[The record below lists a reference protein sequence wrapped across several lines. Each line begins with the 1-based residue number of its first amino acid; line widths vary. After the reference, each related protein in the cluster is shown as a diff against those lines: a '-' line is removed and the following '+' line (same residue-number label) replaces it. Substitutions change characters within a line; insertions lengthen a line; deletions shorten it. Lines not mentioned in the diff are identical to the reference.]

1 VVTTSQSHFFAT
13 KTHYSN
19 LTPGGVQMIAA
30 GNSGVGDEEGSRNM
44 ETELS
49 GIEDGRGEV
58 DGGEVEEDEYRMSI
72 ESREHL
78 LRNYI
83 LFAMLGA
90 GANWLL
96 PTILFQEIPWFQ
108 DRAPEGLCLAT
119 YLNTVNSFSLI
130 GTLTYVYINHYHT
143 PIPHTIMMPLIL
155 WISVFA
161 TFFAAFTHSVT
172 VNGLSICLMITT
184 FFGATVGSLSAVV
197 FNPFMTQ
204 FENIYITAARS
215 GASASFLLCAL
226 LGIAQSPGSN
236 TRFSPTVFLIIF
248 ACLFLLPIYAYHRI
262 IRDKIGL
269 RQPLDSSSAPSTS
282 AIELEEPQRLSGRVQ
297 DQKIANP
304 IHSDPTETNED
315 VASSGTTPSLSSH
328 HSSDHP
334 HEHYRET
341 DRMLHCIETQAFP
354 WLSFTLPYALSI
366 GFVNFNTWG
375 ILSAVTPF
383 AMEHASTS
391 SVSGSFLLA
400 LAYEI
405 GCFTLVTGDAS
416 TALIHFPFKIIIP
429 LFAIFSS
436 ILYAAALNAP
446 ALRSNASAGY
456 LLVVVFCLGRF
467 IESHIVT
474 ECFRIIATYVPL
486 KYREDASRL
495 LGLADQ
501 ISTVL
506 GVITS
511 SVLVSQLSSE
521 C

>member
-1 VVTTSQSHFFAT
+1 
-13 KTHYSN
+13 
-19 LTPGGVQMIAA
+19 MDER
-30 GNSGVGDEEGSRNM
+30 DEEEGKR
-44 ETELS
+44 TELRRLTHGEQS
-49 GIEDGRGEV
+49 THRLDCSDDISLNGGDRG
-58 DGGEVEEDEYRMSI
+58 GGEENIVEEEDEFRISV

-78 LRNYI
+78 MRNYI
-83 LFAMLGA
+83 LFALLGA

-119 YLNTVNSFSLI
+119 VNSFALV
-130 GTLTYVYINHYHT
+130 GTLTYVYINHYWK
-143 PIPHTIMMPLIL
+143 PISHSIMMPLIL

-161 TFFAAFTHSVT
+161 SFFAAFTHQIT
-172 VNGLSICLMITT
+172 VSGISICLMITT

-226 LGIAQSPGSN
+226 LGIVQSPGSN
-236 TRFSPTVFLIIF
+236 TRFSPTIFLIIF
-248 ACLFLLPIYAYHRI
+248 AILFLLPIYAYHVI
-262 IRDKIGL
+262 IREKIGL
-269 RQPLDSSSAPSTS
+269 RKPLDAASLAPPPLDSKSNNPLHDLPHENSSSPGLHHSTS
-282 AIELEEPQRLSGRVQ
+282 DTQPRLS
-297 DQKIANP
+297 
-304 IHSDPTETNED
+304 
-315 VASSGTTPSLSSH
+315 
-328 HSSDHP
+328 
-334 HEHYRET
+334 HEHHDHYHET
-341 DRMLHCIETQAFP
+341 DKMLHCIETQSFP
-354 WLSFTLPYALSI
+354 WLSYTLPYALSI

-391 SVSGSFLLA
+391 TVSGSFLLA

-405 GCFTLVTGDAS
+405 GCFTLVAGDTS
-416 TALIHFPFKIIIP
+416 TAFVHFPFKILVP
-429 LFAIFSS
+429 LFGIFSA
-436 ILYAAALNAP
+436 IVYAAALHASG
-446 ALRSNASAGY
+446 LRSSASAGY
-456 LLVVVFCLGRF
+456 LLVVAFSLGRF

-474 ECFRIIATYVPL
+474 ECFRMIATHVPL
-486 KYREDASRL
+486 KYREDASRM
-495 LGLADQ
+495 LGIADQ

>member
-1 VVTTSQSHFFAT
+1 M
-13 KTHYSN
+13 
-19 LTPGGVQMIAA
+19 LTAV
-30 GNSGVGDEEGSRNM
+30 D
-44 ETELS
+44 ETETKLRVPE
-49 GIEDGRGEV
+49 GDVCKTKGKQGE
-58 DGGEVEEDEYRMSI
+58 EEEEEEEYRMSI

-78 LRNYI
+78 LRNYF
-83 LFAMLGA
+83 LFAILGA

-96 PTILFQEIPWFQ
+96 PTILFQQIPWFQ
-108 DRAPEGLCLAT
+108 DRVPEGLCLAT
-119 YLNTVNSFSLI
+119 YLNTVNSFSLL
-130 GTLTYVYINHYHT
+130 GTLAYVYINHYHT
-143 PIPHTIMMPLIL
+143 PIPHTVMMPFIL

-248 ACLFLLPIYAYHRI
+248 ACLFLLPIFAYHRI
-262 IRDKIGL
+262 MRDKIGL
-269 RQPLDSSSAPSTS
+269 RKPPDSSLTISSDSPFS
-282 AIELEEPQRLSGRVQ
+282 IELEVPSRLTPSPSVQ
-297 DQKIANP
+297 DKSTNP
-304 IHSDPTETNED
+304 IHSDILEANEEALPT
-315 VASSGTTPSLSSH
+315 SSNLSSSSSQ
-328 HSSDHP
+328 HSHD
-334 HEHYRET
+334 HYRET

-354 WLSFTLPYALSI
+354 WLSYTLPYALSI

-375 ILSAVTPF
+375 MLSAVTPF

-391 SVSGSFLLA
+391 SLSGSFLLA

-405 GCFTLVTGDAS
+405 GCFTLVSGDAS
-416 TALIHFPFKIIIP
+416 TALIHFPFKILLP
-429 LFAIFSS
+429 LFTIFSS
-436 ILYAAALNAP
+436 IIYAAALNAP
-446 ALRSNASAGY
+446 ALRSNVAAGV
-456 LLVVVFCLGRF
+456 LLVIVFCLGRF

-474 ECFRIIATYVPL
+474 ECFRVIATHVPVR
-486 KYREDASRL
+486 YREDASRL

-506 GVITS
+506 GVVTS
-511 SVLVSQLSSE
+511 SVMVTQLSSE